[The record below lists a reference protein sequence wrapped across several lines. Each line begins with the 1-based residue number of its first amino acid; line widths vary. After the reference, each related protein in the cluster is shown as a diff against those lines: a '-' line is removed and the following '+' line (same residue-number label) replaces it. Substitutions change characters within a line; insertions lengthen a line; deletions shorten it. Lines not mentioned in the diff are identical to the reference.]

1 MNKTTWLEIEPVDT
15 LFFRGA
21 ESMEAG
27 ENHEVDTMF
36 PPMPA
41 TITGAI
47 RTAILRQ
54 RSIAPADYLKE
65 PDRFLQ
71 EYPLL
76 GTPQE
81 PGFILLGPLF
91 MVGDGVLLLPAPAHW
106 YADLPNST
114 KMEWG
119 KKKYPIQTAAPL
131 AAGMNGLTGSV
142 NQPFWVHQP
151 EGSDMKS
158 LNGYWA
164 TKEAFD
170 AMHQGKEKVVFCNSL
185 DKLQAGEAAIFP
197 ANALFDREE
206 RVGIA
211 LTPQRTA
218 KDGHLY
224 SAVHIRMRNEVRL
237 VVGLSSTH
245 QTPLESEGILQLGG
259 EQRVCRYHVLPKLDL
274 PTNPK
279 GNILLAISPLE
290 ISQLP
295 PELAASPRASGKLL
309 RIGGWDMEKRFHKP
323 MSTWLPTGTVI
334 AVTNTTSNLPQC
346 LTI

>member
-54 RSIAPADYLKE
+54 RGIAPADYLKE
-65 PDRFLQ
+65 PDRFLK

-76 GTPQE
+76 GTPPE
-81 PGFILLGPLF
+81 PGFSLLGPLF
-91 MVGDGVLLLPAPAHW
+91 MAGDGILLLPAPAHW
-106 YADLPNST
+106 YADLPDST
-114 KMEWG
+114 KMQWG
-119 KKKYPIQTAAPL
+119 ENKYTVQAATPL
-131 AAGMNGLTGSV
+131 AAGTNGLAGSV
-142 NQPFWVHQP
+142 SRPFWIHQP
-151 EGSDMKS
+151 EGSDMKA

-164 TKEAFD
+164 TKEAFA
-170 AMHQGKEKVVFCNSL
+170 AMHQGKGKIVFCNSL
-185 DKLQAGEAAIFP
+185 NGLQAGEAAILP
-197 ANALFDREE
+197 VNALFVREE
-206 RVGIA
+206 RLGIA
-211 LTPQRTA
+211 LTPERTA
-218 KDGHLY
+218 KEGHLY
-224 SAVHIRMRNEVRL
+224 SAVHIRLRDGVRL
-237 VVGLSSTH
+237 VAGISSSH

-259 EQRVCRYHVLPKLDL
+259 EQRVCRYRLLPELDL
-274 PTNPK
+274 PKNPK
-279 GNILLAISPLE
+279 GNMLLAISPLE

-295 PELAASPRASGKLL
+295 QELAACPRASGKLL

-323 MSTWLPTGTVI
+323 MSAWLPAGTVI
-334 AVTNTTSNLPQC
+334 AVTNTTNNPPQY